1 MKKSTVL
8 AIAALLAG
16 GAGVAA
22 AQSAQV
28 AFDLVDANGVV
39 RPAGMVTL
47 ADSAYGLVLTPAL
60 NGLAVGVHGFHVHE
74 KGSCAPAPDSSGKPV
89 AAAAAGGHLDPQ
101 QTKRHGLPW
110 GDGHLGDLPAL
121 VVTADG
127 TATQPVLAPRLKLA
141 DVRGH
146 ALMVHAGGDNH
157 ADHPQP
163 LGGGGGRVACGVI
176 PG

>member
-1 MKKSTVL
+1 MCTRR
-8 AIAALLAG
+8 
-16 GAGVAA
+16 AA
-22 AQSAQV
+22 A
-28 AFDLVDANGVV
+28 
-39 RPAGMVTL
+39 RRRRTR
-47 ADSAYGLVLTPAL
+47 
-60 NGLAVGVHGFHVHE
+60 
-74 KGSCAPAPDSSGKPV
+74 SGKPV
-89 AAAAAGGHLDPQ
+89 PAAAAGGHLDPQ

-121 VVTADG
+121 VVAADG

-141 DVRGH
+141 DVRSH